1 MDKLTVLITT
11 SGLGSRLG
19 EKSKFINK
27 ALLRVG
33 DLPIISH
40 IIQSY
45 KQDTEFIITTGY
57 KGDLI
62 RQYLSIAHG
71 DLNIKTV
78 EVDKFDGEGSSLLYS
93 MVKAKKLLQKPFVY
107 HVSDAI
113 IGLNSNFDFNHN
125 FIVGSRKGDPTY
137 YSSFI
142 VSGSEVKSIHN
153 KGELGTD
160 FNYVGV
166 AYVFDYNFFW
176 HEAEQLLHNQPTNSS
191 LNDVSVFDLMLKNKI
206 KFKFHKTKEWHDTGS
221 IKGIEKAKESIKPK
235 ILLEVLDKPNES
247 IFCLNDEIIKFFS
260 DIKINLNRVKRA
272 DVLQPIVPKIIKSSD
287 NFYKYKLVD
296 GNLFS
301 KVINQELFYN
311 FLEYMNEKLWDKA
324 EANINLNE
332 LCETFYLKKT
342 LIRIDEF
349 LNKKNIKDESN
360 YINGYQIPKISELI
374 EKIPREFYETGITS
388 RIHGDFILD
397 NCISDDNSFK
407 MIDWRQDF
415 GGNIELGD
423 LYYDLSKL
431 AHNLVINHEMIENDY
446 YFIDY
451 KEQKISLDVFRKNSL
466 VECEKFY
473 FKWLEENRFDI
484 KRVKLLRAIIW
495 INMSP
500 LHHKPFD
507 EFLYYFG
514 KLNLFNALK
523 EYD

>member
-62 RQYLSIAHG
+62 RQYLNIAHG
-71 DLNIKTV
+71 NLNIKIV

-93 MVKAKKLLQKPFVY
+93 MVKAKMLLQKPFVY

-113 IGLNSNFDFNHN
+113 IWQNSNFDFNHN
-125 FIVGSRKGDPTY
+125 FIVGSKKGDPTY

-153 KGELGTD
+153 KGELRTD

-166 AYVFDYNFFW
+166 ANIFDYNFFW
-176 HEAEQLLHNQPTNSS
+176 HEAEQLLQKQPTNSS
-191 LNDVSVFDLMLKNKI
+191 LNDVFVFDLMLKNKLKI
-206 KFKFHKTKEWHDTGS
+206 KFCETNQWYDTGS
-221 IKGIEKAKESIKPK
+221 LKGLAKANEIIKSK
-235 ILLEVLDKPNES
+235 ILNEVLDKPKES
-247 IFCLNDEIIKFFS
+247 IFYSNNEIIKFFS
-260 DIKINLNRVKRA
+260 DSNVNLNRVKRA
-272 DVLQPIVPKIIKSSD
+272 GILHPIVPKITESSN

-296 GNLFS
+296 GDLLS
-301 KVINQELFYN
+301 KVITPELFYN
-311 FLEYMNEKLWDKA
+311 FLEYSNKKLWKKVKS
-324 EANINLNE
+324 NLNLNE
-332 LCETFYLKKT
+332 LCKAFYLEKT
-342 LIRIDEF
+342 LIRVNEF
-349 LNKKNIKDESN
+349 LNKKNINDKSN
-360 YINGYQIPKISELI
+360 HINGYKVPKISDLI
-374 EKIPREFYETGITS
+374 KKIPQEFYENGTTS
-388 RIHGDFILD
+388 KVHGDFILD
-397 NCISDDNSFK
+397 NCIKTKNSFK

-415 GGNIELGD
+415 GGNTELGD

-431 AHNLVINHEMIENDY
+431 AHNLVVNHEMIDNNFYFVDY
-446 YFIDY
+446 NKD
-451 KEQKISLDVFRKNSL
+451 KINVEIFRKNNL
-466 VECEKFY
+466 VECEKIY
-473 FKWLEENRFDI
+473 YKWLEENKFDM
-484 KRVKLLRAIIW
+484 KRIKLLRAIIW

-507 EFLYYFG
+507 EFLFYFG